1 MKIKTPLG
9 ILLATS
15 IAMTGCSNNDP
26 AINADV
32 DTGDVTTL
40 RFSHFMTA
48 NDNINTEALQPW
60 AKKIEEESKGRL
72 KIEIYPSATLS
83 KPGATYDAT
92 AKGIVDIGMQTQGYT
107 AGRFPLTQIVELPG
121 ITNTAQQQSCILHKL
136 YDDGVIKN
144 EYEDTHLL
152 ALIGTGQGALHTVD
166 KPIRTPADMKGLRIR
181 QPSAVASHIIEAT
194 GAAPVGMPVILIL
207 PFNAV
212 SLTDLA
218 LLGSPFKHFVLMS

>member
-15 IAMTGCSNNDP
+15 IAMTGCSNNNP
-26 AINADV
+26 AVNADV

-83 KPGATYDAT
+83 KPGATYP
-92 AKGIVDIGMQTQGYT
+92 MM
-107 AGRFPLTQIVELPG
+107 LPRKV
-121 ITNTAQQQSCILHKL
+121 L
-136 YDDGVIKN
+136 
-144 EYEDTHLL
+144 
-152 ALIGTGQGALHTVD
+152 
-166 KPIRTPADMKGLRIR
+166 
-181 QPSAVASHIIEAT
+181 
-194 GAAPVGMPVILIL
+194 LIL
-207 PFNAV
+207 VCKRKDIQQGDF
-212 SLTDLA
+212 L
-218 LLGSPFKHFVLMS
+218 